1 MKQTGVTRKIDELGR
16 IVLPKELRKY
26 LNINPGDDFQIT
38 IENEKIILE
47 KYSRLQNEEL
57 ELIHLINCF
66 SSITN
71 YSIYLVINN
80 KIVNT
85 KMDPKEKKVKEE
97 ELNVEETLNNAE
109 EQPQDEQAENAAP
122 MTHEEELEKE
132 LETAQETIEEQKDKY
147 LRLSAEFDNYRK
159 RTMKEKAEL
168 ILNGGEKSLSSIL
181 PVVDDFERAIKTME
195 TATDVQAV
203 KEGVELIYNKFMATL
218 AQNGVKVI
226 ETKDQPLNTD
236 YHEAIAVIPAPSE
249 AQKGKILDCVQTG
262 YTLNDKVL
270 RHAKVVVGE

>member
-1 MKQTGVTRKIDELGR
+1 
-16 IVLPKELRKY
+16 
-26 LNINPGDDFQIT
+26 
-38 IENEKIILE
+38 
-47 KYSRLQNEEL
+47 
-57 ELIHLINCF
+57 
-66 SSITN
+66 
-71 YSIYLVINN
+71 
-80 KIVNT
+80 
-85 KMDPKEKKVKEE
+85 MDPKEKKVKEE

-262 YTLNDKVL
+262 STLNDKVL

>member
-1 MKQTGVTRKIDELGR
+1 
-16 IVLPKELRKY
+16 
-26 LNINPGDDFQIT
+26 
-38 IENEKIILE
+38 
-47 KYSRLQNEEL
+47 
-57 ELIHLINCF
+57 
-66 SSITN
+66 
-71 YSIYLVINN
+71 
-80 KIVNT
+80 
-85 KMDPKEKKVKEE
+85 MDPKEKKVKEE

-109 EQPQDEQAENAAP
+109 EQPQDEQAENAVP

-168 ILNGGEKSLSSIL
+168 ILNGGEKSISSIL
-181 PVVDDFERAIKTME
+181 PVIDDFERAIKTME